1 MYVKKK
7 YRRLLDLADQQFTI
21 PNSFQRFISEKEKLH
36 NLVIKSKN
44 NQCRCTYC
52 NQEFSL
58 KTKVNSVVRCPNCKQ
73 KLLVKSD
80 RLTNY
85 SFKDNLQLLDKI
97 ENENVF
103 VLRTFEL
110 YSSYNDRK
118 IKHYTTEFMRTFIED
133 GEIND
138 FVSNNVSNHMGTM
151 YVQHYSNNKGWHG
164 RDHRWSYHAV
174 VGMVSPYNLKSL
186 LKNTDLKYSQLD
198 KFIAKNDYID
208 FIYYFNLAQYPS
220 FEMLIKMKLYNLAC
234 KADKFYQGDS
244 FQEVFGISKTYYY
257 FMKKHNINYEQLKVL
272 QLLKKEDIRLIN
284 KLVEFH
290 NLEELSR
297 YVDLEI
303 AYYKVLRKNK
313 YHGHEYLDY
322 LDMAR
327 MLGYDMKNKKIL
339 YPINL
344 MKEHDK
350 LANLVQ
356 EVEDEANDRLIKE
369 RLKELNKIS
378 YQDKNY
384 VLFPANSVASLVYES
399 KILNHCVKT
408 YAKRYSLGKTTI
420 LFLRDKD
427 NQEKP
432 LVTVEVKDNEIVQA
446 RAKNNANPSDEQWKF
461 LEKWKKK
468 VLDKQLLSI

>member
-7 YRRLLDLADQQFTI
+7 YRILLDLTDQQFII
-21 PNSFQRFISEKEKLH
+21 PNSFQKFIEEKEKLH

-44 NQCRCTYC
+44 NQCWCTYC
-52 NQEFSL
+52 NNKFTS
-58 KTKVNSVVRCPNCKQ
+58 KTRVNNVVKCPNCKQ

-80 RLTNY
+80 RLTKY

-97 ENENVF
+97 EYTF

-110 YSSYNDRK
+110 YSSYDGSK
-118 IKHYTTEFMRTFIED
+118 MKHSITEFMRTFIED
-133 GEIND
+133 GETND
-138 FVSNNVSNHMGTM
+138 FVSNNVSNHMGYM

-164 RDHRWSYHAV
+164 RNHRWAYRDV
-174 VGMVSPYNLKSL
+174 TGMVSPYNIKSL

-198 KFIAKNDYID
+198 KFIAKTDYID
-208 FIYYFNLAQYPS
+208 FIYYFNLAHYPI
-220 FEMLIKMKLYNLAC
+220 FEMLVKMKLYNLIRDAS
-234 KADKFYQGDS
+234 KFYGGKN
-244 FQEVFGISKTYYY
+244 FQEIFGLPKTYYP

-272 QLLKKEDIRLIN
+272 RLLKKEDIKLIN

-297 YVDLEI
+297 YVDLET

-313 YHGHEYLDY
+313 YYEHEYLDY
-322 LDMAR
+322 LEMAV
-327 MLGYDMKNKKIL
+327 MLGYDIKDKKIL

-344 MKEHDK
+344 MEEHDK
-350 LANLVQ
+350 LVNLVQ

-369 RLKELNKIS
+369 RLKSLNKIS

-384 VLFPANSVASLVYES
+384 VLFPANSVASLFYES

-420 LFLRDKD
+420 LFLRDKAD
-427 NQEKP
+427 REKP
-432 LVTVEVKDNEIVQA
+432 LVTVEVKDNKIIQA